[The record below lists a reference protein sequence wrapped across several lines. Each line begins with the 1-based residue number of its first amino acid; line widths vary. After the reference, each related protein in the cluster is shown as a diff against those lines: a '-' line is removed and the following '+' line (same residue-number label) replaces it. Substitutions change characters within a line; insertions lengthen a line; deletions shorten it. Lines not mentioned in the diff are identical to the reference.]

1 MRIEDGE
8 SKTANR
14 RRRIEDGESKTANR
28 RRRIEDGESNS
39 RLHRQNP
46 PPRVEEKDRT
56 ANGIML
62 FSSVGVRLT
71 SFV

>member
-28 RRRIEDGESNS
+28 RRRIEDG
-39 RLHRQNP
+39 HRQNP